1 MSANRPILVPL
12 VVVSVATLVAVGLF
26 VVAFVVWLA
35 EFFGSLVVPCLIAG
49 AFMAIIAIV
58 VYAIALN
65 YAFKELRVRIDTIY
79 EVLRL
84 LRRGYEWAMSLLPRG

>member
-26 VVAFVVWLA
+26 VVAFIIWLA
-35 EFFGSLVVPCLIAG
+35 EFFGSLVAPCLIAG

-58 VYAIALN
+58 VYAIALH
-65 YAFKELRVRIDTIY
+65 YAFKELRARIDTTY

-84 LRRGYEWAMSLLPRG
+84 LRMGYEWAMSLWPRG